1 MIFTDLKKAYNKMP
15 RNGIWWILL
24 DKHKVLSK
32 YVELIKDVYNNIVT
46 SAPTSDEDTND
57 FLIRT

>member
-1 MIFTDLKKAYNKMP
+1 MIFTDSKKAYNKMP

-32 YVELIKDVYNNIVT
+32 YVELIKDM
-46 SAPTSDEDTND
+46 
-57 FLIRT
+57 

>member
-1 MIFTDLKKAYNKMP
+1 MIFFTNLKAYNKMP
-15 RNGIWWILL
+15 RNDIWWIL

-46 SAPTSDEDTND
+46 SVPTSDEDTND